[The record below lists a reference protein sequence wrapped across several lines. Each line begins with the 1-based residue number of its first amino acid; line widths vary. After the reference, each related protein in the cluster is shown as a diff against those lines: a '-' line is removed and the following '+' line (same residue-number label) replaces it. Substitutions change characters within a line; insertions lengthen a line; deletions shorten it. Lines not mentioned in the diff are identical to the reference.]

1 MRKHILIGLMGF
13 VPAAMLAQSAIDAY
27 NLSPTELRGTARFM
41 SMGGAF
47 TALGGDLS
55 TLTQNPAGI
64 GVYRSSEIGVTLDI
78 DIQSTETS
86 SQGYNRSSDQTKVA
100 CNNFGYVG
108 SVALDNDVMP
118 FFTWGAAYQR
128 SASFDRV
135 FNGGVPQL
143 STSMSNYIANYTSG
157 QNWAYPGDLLDDY
170 SSSYNPYMDSGADWL
185 SILAYNGYMINPTHS
200 GSNEYNGLWQ
210 NGTNGDAVFKTRQRG
225 YVDEYAINF
234 GGNIKNTVYW
244 GIGFGVTDL
253 DFRSYTYYD
262 EQLSDALISNA
273 SATGTVT
280 GDAAFTIENWQHTTG
295 NGFNFKAGLI
305 FKPINEFRLGIAVHT
320 PTYYDMT
327 TVYDANVEY
336 GYSSGIYSD
345 QQPNHPSQTVVAD
358 YNWQMKSP
366 WRLMIGAA
374 GVFGGRGIVSVD
386 YERTAYSDMKVQDDD
401 GNTDEYVTDDIKN
414 YFQASN
420 SIRLGAEYRAT
431 PSFSLRAGFNYTT
444 TDVKDGA
451 ADNRMRIYTSGTNPS
466 YTLKKDTYY
475 LTCGLGYRYKGFYAD
490 AAYVYRH
497 RESTWHGFTPFEG
510 CTDTPQACL
519 TENDSHIVMS
529 IGYKF

>member
-280 GDAAFTIENWQHTTG
+280 GDAAFMIENWQHTTG

-475 LTCGLGYRYKGFYAD
+475 TRWL
-490 AAYVYRH
+490 
-497 RESTWHGFTPFEG
+497 
-510 CTDTPQACL
+510 
-519 TENDSHIVMS
+519 N
-529 IGYKF
+529 